1 MNSNS
6 IEQIAVAHLTMK
18 IAICEHLK
26 ADINQND
33 KTLSWDGH
41 VEVYGSTGN
50 KKADFVGRCPVQV
63 KGKSVSNNELRKQ
76 NISYSVDVD
85 DLRNYLN
92 DGGVIYF
99 VIGISA
105 TDKEQCRIYYSVL
118 LPFDINQILNN
129 LKDKQKTRSV
139 QLSSFP
145 PKQEQIEE
153 IFRYFLVHKHH
164 QFGKPFLNGIDIIK
178 NDGETSY
185 SILAKSP
192 MHFLDG
198 TPKYVYKNL
207 PDNVF
212 IPVEKIM
219 PIEIELKNAP
229 VDVSVD
235 DQRFFQDVKLTF
247 AKGNV
252 LKKLELNKGLFIK
265 VNSKGNMA
273 NVKVTKNCTV
283 AQYIK
288 NLEFLIALAEGKI
301 LKLGNLAIGSN
312 PKMNDEVSVL
322 EGELNFYKK
331 VAQLFER
338 LNIKKRLV
346 VREFSN
352 DMCKKID
359 FLFGAII
366 EEKSFE
372 DKNAEPAMGG
382 FEIGRIRCFILRI
395 KKNNN
400 EVGYINPFENNNA
413 KCEMAIAGDNERF
426 SASLFVT
433 FNKEDFLKYDN
444 IDYVAMAE
452 SIKSVEYSEDYGT
465 AVDYFILNLLSA
477 YDKRKSAEM
486 LDCAIEV
493 SSWLCKQSPNVVRY
507 LNKMQSIFRKRP
519 LSDEESEII
528 LNIRDDSVNSW
539 EILTGCA
546 ILLHEKHTYKHC
558 LEKLPRGRKKEFLK
572 YPISHLM
579 K

>member
-18 IAICEHLK
+18 IAVCEHLK

-41 VEVYGSTGN
+41 IEVYGSVGN

-63 KGKSVSNNELRKQ
+63 KGKSLSANDLRKQ
-76 NISYSVDVD
+76 NISYPVDAD
-85 DLRNYLN
+85 DLRNYLK

-99 VIGISA
+99 VVGINA
-105 TDKEQCRIYYSVL
+105 TDKEQCGIYYSVL
-118 LPFDINQILNN
+118 LPFDINQILNS
-129 LKDKQKTRSV
+129 LKDKQQTRSI

-145 PKQEQIEE
+145 AKHEQIEE
-153 IFRYFLVHKHH
+153 IFRYFLFHKYH
-164 QFGKPFLNGIDIIK
+164 QFGKPFLNGIDVIK
-178 NDGETSY
+178 NEGETSY

-212 IPVEKIM
+212 IPVNKIM
-219 PIEIELKNAP
+219 PIEMKLENAP
-229 VDVSVD
+229 VDAFVD

-265 VNSKGNMA
+265 INSKEDMA
-273 NVKVTKNCTV
+273 KVKVTKNCTV

-288 NLEFLIALAEGKI
+288 NLEFLSALAEGKN

-312 PKMNDEVSVL
+312 PKINEDVSVL
-322 EGELNFYKK
+322 EWELNFYKK
-331 VAQLFER
+331 VEQLFKR
-338 LNIKKRLV
+338 LNIKKRLKV
-346 VREFSN
+346 SEFSS

-359 FLFGAII
+359 FLFGAVI

-372 DKNAEPAMGG
+372 DKNAEPAMGA
-382 FEIGRIRCFILRI
+382 FEMGKIRCFILRL
-395 KKNNN
+395 KKDNDT
-400 EVGYINPFENNNA
+400 VGYVNPFENSNA
-413 KCEMAIAGDNERF
+413 KCEMAIAGDRERF
-426 SASLFVT
+426 PASLFVT

-465 AVDYFILNLLSA
+465 AADYFVLNLLSA
-477 YDKRKSAEM
+477 YDKRKSDEM
-486 LDCAIEV
+486 LDCAITV
-493 SSWLCKQSPNVVRY
+493 SSWLYEKSPNVVRC

-519 LSDEESEII
+519 LNDEELESI
-528 LNIRDDSVNSW
+528 LKIRDESVNSG
-539 EILTGCA
+539 EILAGCA
-546 ILLHEKHTYKHC
+546 ILLQEKHNYKHC

-572 YPISHLM
+572 YPISHLL